1 MSRSIWEERW
11 LPKASCADLVANG
24 HFGAEIMG
32 RLSFLRG
39 TTIADGRQSELMP
52 TRDAALALQEIAP
65 MHGAFPLNQTPET
78 NNNAGRAKHCG
89 CAFPQNWNRAPNCI
103 RRKLLVVEV
112 TVPKVPSPDPR
123 SGKPKRW

>member
-11 LPKASCADLVANG
+11 LPKASCADLVATG

-39 TTIADGRQSELMP
+39 TTIADSRQSELMP

-78 NNNAGRAKHCG
+78 NNNAGRATCCG
-89 CAFPQNWNRAPNCI
+89 
-103 RRKLLVVEV
+103 
-112 TVPKVPSPDPR
+112 
-123 SGKPKRW
+123 